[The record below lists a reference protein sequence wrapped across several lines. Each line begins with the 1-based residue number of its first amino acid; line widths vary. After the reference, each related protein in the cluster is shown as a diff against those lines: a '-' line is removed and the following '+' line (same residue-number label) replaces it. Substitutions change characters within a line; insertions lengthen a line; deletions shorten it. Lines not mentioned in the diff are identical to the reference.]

1 MNSSKYELIVG
12 IRRSTFVEDVLVVVM
27 KGNSMSNAEV
37 PLMDILPVVYTL
49 NTDVVKY
56 HDIYLKGYSRID
68 DCCSFVFIGVKGN

>member
-1 MNSSKYELIVG
+1 MNSSKYELTVG
-12 IRRSTFVEDVLVVVM
+12 IRRLTFVEDVLVVVM

-68 DCCSFVFIGVKGN
+68 DCCSFVNYRSKR